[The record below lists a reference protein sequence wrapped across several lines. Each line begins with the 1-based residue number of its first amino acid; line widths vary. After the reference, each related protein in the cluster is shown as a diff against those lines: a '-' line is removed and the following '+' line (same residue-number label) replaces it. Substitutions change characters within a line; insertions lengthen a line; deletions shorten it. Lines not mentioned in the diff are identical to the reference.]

1 MPATDQ
7 FAHMSG
13 SDGPSF
19 GDDFAQTVAM
29 VLVLADVP
37 VVVVAVVV
45 GPLYGVALAAVIALT
60 LLVGWFLSRRLDGG
74 DSADD
79 GSATDPVTELQRRY
93 AAGELSEAEFER
105 KLDRLVESAERAE
118 RAGVDT
124 EELSLESE

>member
-60 LLVGWFLSRRLDGG
+60 LLVGWFLSRRLDAA

-79 GSATDPVTELQRRY
+79 ESAIDPVTELQRRY

>member
-1 MPATDQ
+1 
-7 FAHMSG
+7 MSG

-105 KLDRLVESAERAE
+105 KLDRLVESEERAE